1 MNREKILDILK
12 EIQPTEDFENSD
24 NFILDGLLDSFDVV
38 QLVSDLETAFSVHIS
53 ALEILPENF
62 QSIGSIL
69 SLLEKSK

>member
-1 MNREKILDILK
+1 MSSRNKNE
-12 EIQPTEDFENSD
+12 
-24 NFILDGLLDSFDVV
+24 LLDSFDVV

-62 QSIGSIL
+62 QSIDSIL

>member
-12 EIQPTEDFENSD
+12 EIQPAEDFENSD

-62 QSIGSIL
+62 QSIDSIL